1 MTEQRLSRP
10 AGSPVPIASR
20 NSRSGGT
27 TSLARRVSVADENL
41 SLEAPRAKSCS
52 VCHERY
58 PADFR
63 VCPRDATR
71 LDDAPEQ
78 DSDVDPFIGVVLG
91 ESYEIVR
98 SIGEGGMGRVYEA
111 RHKRLTGKRFAVK
124 VLHADL
130 ARQPE
135 VVSRF
140 LREAEATSV
149 LHHANIVDVVDVNR
163 GPDGRP
169 YIVAELLEGEQLGDH
184 LERVG
189 KLSVPVAIR
198 ICRQICSAL
207 SAAHAQNIV
216 HRDIKP
222 ENVFLV
228 GSPSERERRAKVLDF
243 GISRVGEVSGTL
255 TKTGM
260 VMGTPAYMPPEQARG
275 QRVDHRA
282 DIYSVGVILYQAVTG
297 TRPFEGLD
305 PMSTLAAVLS
315 DEPKRPCTLDATLPP
330 ALELVIQKAMAK
342 LPADRYNSMREL
354 DAELA
359 FFEDAMSG
367 SRFSRAPLPSLRSA
381 VAANDTVNTVGVLG
395 KSRSAQR
402 ARGSLV
408 ALSLVT
414 ACCALAGLADAA
426 TSTIRWMRGG
436 GTLSLTEIV
445 LAVLG
450 AICLLIAPG
459 IAWTRYVTDRVWPS
473 TPRAVYA
480 LSRVK
485 NVLIASLVA
494 YGVTSLSVR
503 VLESIARADVH
514 GVAWPGWAVLNFGV
528 AVASGAGVWLS
539 DELRERARIAKSQS
553 SSR

>member
-1 MTEQRLSRP
+1 MTEQRLPRA

-20 NSRSGGT
+20 NSRGAT
-27 TSLARRVSVADENL
+27 ALARRVTVANE
-41 SLEAPRAKSCS
+41 SLQLEVPRAKSCS
-52 VCHERY
+52 VCNERY

-63 VCPRDATR
+63 VCPRDATE
-71 LDDAPEQ
+71 LDEAPEQ

-91 ESYEIVR
+91 ESYEIMR
-98 SIGEGGMGRVYEA
+98 AIGEGGMGRVYEA
-111 RHKRLTGKRFAVK
+111 RHKRLTSKRFAVK

-149 LHHANIVDVVDVNR
+149 LRHANIVEVFDVNR

-184 LERVG
+184 LESVG
-189 KLSVPVAIR
+189 KLSVPEAIR

-207 SAAHAQNIV
+207 SVAHAHNIV

-228 GSPSERERRAKVLDF
+228 GSLTERRAKVLDF
-243 GISRVGEVSGTL
+243 GISRVGDVSGTL

-282 DIYSVGVILYQAVTG
+282 DIYSVGVILYQALTG

-305 PMSTLAAVLS
+305 PMSTLAAVLA

-342 LPADRYNSMREL
+342 LPSDRYNSMREL

-359 FFEDAMSG
+359 CFEDAIG
-367 SRFSRAPLPSLRSA
+367 ASRLSRAPLVSLRS
-381 VAANDTVNTVGVLG
+381 VLAANDTASTGAVRG

-426 TSTIRWMRGG
+426 TSSIRWMRASD
-436 GTLSLTEIV
+436 TLSFTEIV

-450 AICLLIAPG
+450 SICLLIAPG
-459 IAWTRYVTDRVWPS
+459 VAWTRYVTDRVWPS

-485 NVLIASLVA
+485 NVFIASLVA
-494 YGVTSLSVR
+494 YGVAGLSVR
-503 VLESIARADVH
+503 VLESIVRADVH

-539 DELRERARIAKSQS
+539 DELRERTRIAKSQS

>member
-10 AGSPVPIASR
+10 GASPVPLASR
-20 NSRSGGT
+20 NSRGAGT
-27 TSLARRVSVADENL
+27 ALARRVVVAPEN
-41 SLEAPRAKSCS
+41 ARTQTPHAKCCP
-52 VCHERY
+52 VCNERY
-58 PADFR
+58 PSDFR

-78 DSDVDPFIGVVLG
+78 DNDVDPFIGVVLG
-91 ESYEIVR
+91 ESYEVVR
-98 SIGEGGMGRVYEA
+98 AIGEGGMGRVYEA
-111 RHKRLTGKRFAVK
+111 KHKRLTGKRFAIK

-163 GPDGRP
+163 APDGRP
-169 YIVAELLEGEQLGDH
+169 FIVAELLEGEQLGEY
-184 LERVG
+184 LERVN
-189 KLSVPVAIR
+189 KLSVPEAIR
-198 ICRQICSAL
+198 ICRQICQAL
-207 SAAHAQNIV
+207 IAAHAHDIV

-228 GSPSERERRAKVLDF
+228 GASPERRAKVLDF
-243 GISRVGEVSGTL
+243 GISRVGEVSGNL

-305 PMSTLAAVLS
+305 PMSTLAAVLA

-342 LPADRYNSMREL
+342 EPADRYGSMREL

-359 FFEDAMSG
+359 LFESSG
-367 SRFSRAPLPSLRSA
+367 LPFSRAPLPSLRAA
-381 VAANDTVNTVGVLG
+381 VAANDTFHNTVMVRGR
-395 KSRSAQR
+395 SRSAQR

-408 ALSLVT
+408 ALSLFAT
-414 ACCALAGLADAA
+414 CCALAGLADVA
-426 TSTIRWMRGG
+426 TSTIRWVRASD
-436 GTLSLTEIV
+436 TLTSTEVV

-450 AICLLIAPG
+450 SICLLIAPG
-459 IAWTRYVTDRVWPS
+459 VAWHRFVLERVWPS
-473 TPRAVYA
+473 TPRAVAA
-480 LSRVK
+480 LARVK
-485 NVLIASLVA
+485 NVVVASLIA
-494 YGVTSLSVR
+494 YGVASLSVR
-503 VLESIARADVH
+503 VLESVIRADVR
-514 GVAWPGWAVLNFGV
+514 GVSWPGWAVLSFGT
-528 AVASGAGVWLS
+528 ALAAGAGMWLF
-539 DELRERARIAKSQS
+539 DTLRERERVANVHS

>member
-1 MTEQRLSRP
+1 
-10 AGSPVPIASR
+10 V
-20 NSRSGGT
+20 
-27 TSLARRVSVADENL
+27 
-41 SLEAPRAKSCS
+41 
-52 VCHERY
+52 
-58 PADFR
+58 
-63 VCPRDATR
+63 
-71 LDDAPEQ
+71 
-78 DSDVDPFIGVVLG
+78 
-91 ESYEIVR
+91 
-98 SIGEGGMGRVYEA
+98 
-111 RHKRLTGKRFAVK
+111 
-124 VLHADL
+124 
-130 ARQPE
+130 
-135 VVSRF
+135 
-140 LREAEATSV
+140 
-149 LHHANIVDVVDVNR
+149 
-163 GPDGRP
+163 
-169 YIVAELLEGEQLGDH
+169 
-184 LERVG
+184 
-189 KLSVPVAIR
+189 
-198 ICRQICSAL
+198 
-207 SAAHAQNIV
+207 AHAHNIV

-228 GSPSERERRAKVLDF
+228 GSLTERRAKVLDF
-243 GISRVGEVSGTL
+243 GISRVGDVSGTL

-305 PMSTLAAVLS
+305 PMSTLASVLA

-342 LPADRYNSMREL
+342 LPSDRYNSMREL

-359 FFEDAMSG
+359 FFEDAMG
-367 SRFSRAPLPSLRSA
+367 ASRLSRAPLVSLRSA
-381 VAANDTVNTVGVLG
+381 LAANDTASTGAVRG

-426 TSTIRWMRGG
+426 TSAIRWMRASD
-436 GTLSLTEIV
+436 TLSFTEIV

-450 AICLLIAPG
+450 SICLLIAPG
-459 IAWTRYVTDRVWPS
+459 VAWTRYVTDRVWPS

-485 NVLIASLVA
+485 NVFIASLVA
-494 YGVTSLSVR
+494 YGVAGLSVR
-503 VLESIARADVH
+503 VLESIVRADVQ

-528 AVASGAGVWLS
+528 AVASGASVWLS
-539 DELRERARIAKSQS
+539 DELRERTRIAKSQS

>member
-1 MTEQRLSRP
+1 MTEQRLPRA

-20 NSRSGGT
+20 NSRGAT
-27 TSLARRVSVADENL
+27 ALARRVTVANE
-41 SLEAPRAKSCS
+41 SLQLEVPRAKSCS
-52 VCHERY
+52 VCNERY

-63 VCPRDATR
+63 VCPRDATE
-71 LDDAPEQ
+71 LDEAPEQ
-78 DSDVDPFIGVVLG
+78 DSEVDPFIGVVLG

-98 SIGEGGMGRVYEA
+98 AIGEGGMGRVYEA
-111 RHKRLTGKRFAVK
+111 RHKRLTSKRFAVK

-149 LHHANIVDVVDVNR
+149 LRHANIVEVFDVNR

-184 LERVG
+184 LESVG
-189 KLSVPVAIR
+189 KLSVPEAIR

-207 SAAHAQNIV
+207 SVAHAHNIV

-228 GSPSERERRAKVLDF
+228 GSLTERRAKVLDF
-243 GISRVGEVSGTL
+243 GISRVGDVSGTL

-305 PMSTLAAVLS
+305 PMSTLASVLA

-342 LPADRYNSMREL
+342 LPSDRYNSMREL

-359 FFEDAMSG
+359 FFEDAMG
-367 SRFSRAPLPSLRSA
+367 ASRLSRAPLVSLRSA
-381 VAANDTVNTVGVLG
+381 LAANDTASTGAVRG

-426 TSTIRWMRGG
+426 TSAIRWMRASD
-436 GTLSLTEIV
+436 TLSFTEIV

-450 AICLLIAPG
+450 SICLLIAPG
-459 IAWTRYVTDRVWPS
+459 VAWTRYVTDRVWPS

-485 NVLIASLVA
+485 NVFIASLVA
-494 YGVTSLSVR
+494 YGVAGLSVR
-503 VLESIARADVH
+503 VLESIVRADVH

-539 DELRERARIAKSQS
+539 DELRERTRIAKSQS